1 MSAEPGTQGV
11 PDLPACVFLLFGARG
26 DLAARKLFPGLYRLA
41 AAGRLPE
48 RYAVIGSGRH
58 APDSDEVFRDEVRE
72 ALDDSVDDLDE
83 AVARELLSRT
93 SFVASDADDGSDL
106 AARVREAEEDLGD
119 DALRLVYLSV
129 PPGAMSGMV
138 GMVGREGLAERAR
151 LVIEKPFGLDLQSFG
166 ELDRDV
172 RAVFEEEQVFRI
184 DHFLGKEAVQNVLAL
199 RFANALF
206 EPAWDRSSI
215 ASVQVDVPETLAME
229 GRGSFY
235 ESTGALR
242 DMVSTHL
249 FQILGAVA
257 LEDPGEWTADAVRR
271 ARAAVFEDVRPLDP
285 SRVVLGQ
292 YDGYRDEEDVEE
304 DSTVETF
311 VALEAWV
318 DNDRWRDVP
327 FHLRTGKAMAE
338 TRRTVTLRFRQPESS
353 VFGSGLAPDELVLE
367 LTDEAQVHVDLLGKR
382 PGPEMELA
390 PATMRLDL
398 GEELPDD
405 EPLEAYERLLLD
417 VLQGDHTLFA
427 HADETRRLW
436 EVCQPVLDDRP
447 DPLPYAS
454 GSWGP
459 QAALD
464 LPEGGWRLGRQD
476 ADAD

>member
-1 MSAEPGTQGV
+1 MTD
-11 PDLPACVFLLFGARG
+11 DLRPCVFLLFGARG

-41 AAGRLPE
+41 AAGRLPQD
-48 RYAVIGSGRH
+48 YAVIGSGRH
-58 APDSDEVFRDEVRE
+58 SPGSDDDFREEVLGGLR
-72 ALDDSVDDLDE
+72 DSVDDLDE
-83 AVARELLSRT
+83 DVARDLLDRLSFRT
-93 SFVASDADDGSDL
+93 SDADDGADL
-106 AARVREAEEDLGD
+106 AARVRELEEGLGD
-119 DALRLVYLSV
+119 DVLRLVYLSV
-129 PPGAMSGMV
+129 PPTAMSGMV
-138 GMVGREGLAERAR
+138 AMIGREGLAERAR
-151 LVIEKPFGLDLQSFG
+151 LVIEKPFGLDLASFE

-172 RAVFEEEQVFRI
+172 HEVFDEEQVFRI
-184 DHFLGKEAVQNVLAL
+184 DHFLGKEAVQNLLAL

-206 EPAWDRSSI
+206 EPAWDRASI

-257 LEDPGEWTADAVRR
+257 LEDPGEWSAQAVRR
-271 ARAAVFEDVRPLDP
+271 ARAAVFEDVRLLDP

-292 YDGYRDEEDVEE
+292 YDGYRDEEDVDE

-318 DNDRWRDVP
+318 DNERWRGVP

-338 TRRTVTLRFRQPESS
+338 TRRTVTLRFRAPDST
-353 VFGSGLAPDELVLE
+353 VFGDAAVPDELVLE
-367 LTDEAQVHVDLLGKR
+367 LTDEARVQVDLLGKR

-398 GEELPDD
+398 GEEIPDA

-417 VLQGDHTLFA
+417 VLEGDHTLFA

-447 DPLPYAS
+447 EPLPYDR

-459 QAALD
+459 PAALE
-464 LPEGGWRLGRQD
+464 LPEGGWRLGRD
-476 ADAD
+476 GR

>member
-1 MSAEPGTQGV
+1 MTTAA
-11 PDLPACVFLLFGARG
+11 LPPCVFLLFGARG

-48 RYAVIGSGRH
+48 DYAVIGSGRH
-58 APDSDEVFRDEVRE
+58 SPGSDDDFRDEVRE
-72 ALDDSVDDLDE
+72 GLRESVDDLDE
-83 AVARELLSRT
+83 DVARDLLDRVSFRT
-93 SFVASDADDGSDL
+93 SDADDGADL
-106 AARVREAEEDLGD
+106 AARVREVEEGLGD
-119 DALRLVYLSV
+119 DVRRVVYLSV
-129 PPGAMSGMV
+129 PPTAMSGMV
-138 GMVGREGLAERAR
+138 GMLGREGLAERAR
-151 LVIEKPFGLDLQSFG
+151 LVIEKPFGLDLQSFE

-172 RAVFEEEQVFRI
+172 HEVFEEEQVFRI
-184 DHFLGKEAVQNVLAL
+184 DHFLGKEAVQNLLAL

-206 EPAWDRSSI
+206 EPAWDRRSI

-257 LEDPGEWTADAVRR
+257 LEDPGEWSADAVRR
-271 ARAAVFEDVRPLDP
+271 ARAAVFADVRPLDP
-285 SRVVLGQ
+285 ARVVLGQ
-292 YDGYRDEEDVEE
+292 YDGYRDEEDVDA
-304 DSTVETF
+304 DSDVETF

-327 FHLRTGKAMAE
+327 FLLRTGKAMAE
-338 TRRTVTLRFRQPESS
+338 TRRTVTLRFRAPDST
-353 VFGSGLAPDELVLE
+353 VFGGDGLRRDELVLE
-367 LTDEAQVHVDLLGKR
+367 LTDEAQIHVDLLGKR

-417 VLQGDHTLFA
+417 VLAGDHTLFA

-447 DPLPYAS
+447 APLPYDQE
-454 GSWGP
+454 SWGP
-459 QAALD
+459 AEALD
-464 LPEGGWRLGRQD
+464 LPEGGWRLGSGD
-476 ADAD
+476 ADGE